1 MDLSKYQYVVGYGIG
16 QYYDY
21 VKAQI
26 MPEVRLDYLCDAR
39 WEQIGKQYNGIDV
52 ISPDELRNLQNPFVI
67 VFSGNQ
73 RNFQSISSMLKS
85 MGLPY
90 IHADKVIDAGYSI
103 SGKQLKKLGGTVYSD
118 NRGNKIV
125 FGSDIEDT
133 VKISFEGNNN
143 SIMIEKGVSVGKL
156 NICCG
161 KEAVCCIGEGT
172 EIEEAQIMVTDGSV
186 MIGKECLFSN
196 GVVLRN
202 HDAHHIFDSVTRKRI
217 NYAGNMKIGNHV
229 WLGHGVTLLGSADI
243 GDNSIV
249 GTMAVTSGTF
259 PKEVVIAGNP
269 ARVIREHVCWSK
281 DNTNFYNRESLDE
294 CLAREAEKYL

>member
-1 MDLSKYQYVVGYGIG
+1 MDLSEYQYVVGYGIG

-21 VKAQI
+21 VKSQI
-26 MPEVRLDYLCDAR
+26 TPDIHLNYLCDAR
-39 WEQIGKQYNGIDV
+39 WEQIGKRYDGIEV
-52 ISPDELRNLQNPFVI
+52 ISPDELRNLQNVFVI

-73 RNFQSISSMLKS
+73 RNFQSISSMLKG

-90 IHADKVIDAGYSI
+90 MHADKVIDAGYSI
-103 SGKQLKKLGGTVYSD
+103 SGKQLKELGGTVYSD

-125 FGSDIEDT
+125 FSSDIEDT
-133 VKISFEGNNN
+133 VTISFEGNNN
-143 SIMIEKGVSVGKL
+143 SIRIEKGVSVGKL

-161 KEAVCCIGEGT
+161 KEAVCSIGEGT
-172 EIEEAQIMVTDGSV
+172 EIEEAQFLVTDGSILV
-186 MIGKECLFSN
+186 GNDCLFSHQ
-196 GVVLRN
+196 VTLRN
-202 HDAHHIFDSVTRKRI
+202 HDSHHIFDRHTGERI

-259 PKEVVIAGNP
+259 PKEVVLAGNP

-294 CLAREAEKYL
+294 CLAREAEKYF